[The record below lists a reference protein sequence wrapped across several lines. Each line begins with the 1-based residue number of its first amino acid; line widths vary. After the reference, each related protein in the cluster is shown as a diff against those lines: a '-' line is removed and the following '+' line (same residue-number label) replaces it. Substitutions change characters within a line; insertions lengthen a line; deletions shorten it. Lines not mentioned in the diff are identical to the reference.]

1 MSNFFEIDKVNLSKD
16 KLFLIAGPCVL
27 EENRETELK
36 IVEHVKKISER
47 LDIPF
52 IFKASYTKANR
63 TSASSYRGVGIEKGL
78 KRLFRVKKE
87 FDVPVLSDIHE
98 VAEIEKAREV
108 LDVLQI
114 PAFLCRQTSLL
125 ESAASSGCAVNIKKG
140 QFMSPWDMKHAVEK
154 ITATSKKVMVT
165 ERGACFG
172 YNNLV
177 VDMRTFPVMSDFGC
191 PVVFDGTHSVQLPGG
206 GKGQTS
212 GQRHMILP
220 LVRAAVAAGCHGLFL
235 EVHPDPSSSPSDS
248 ASILPL
254 SQLESVLSIA
264 QKIRK
269 LVLEEQQK
277 RVLFGDIV
285 REKNFASGEDVEKA
299 LAIQKK
305 MDEEGEEHKL
315 LGIIM
320 LEQGML
326 NSDQLLQLL
335 KELEARQGVK
345 LY

>member
-1 MSNFFEIDKVNLSKD
+1 MSKFFEIDKINLSKD

-27 EENRETELK
+27 EENCEVELK
-36 IVEHVKKISER
+36 IVEQVQKISER

-63 TSASSYRGVGIEKGL
+63 TSANSYRGVGIEKGL
-78 KRLFRVKKE
+78 KRLLRVKKE
-87 FDVPVLSDIHE
+87 FGVPVLSDIHE
-98 VAEIEKAREV
+98 VEEIKQASEV
-108 LDVLQI
+108 LDILQI

-125 ESAASSGCAVNIKKG
+125 EGAASSGCAVNIKKG
-140 QFMSPWDMKHAVEK
+140 QFMSPWDMKHAVSK
-154 ITATSKKVMVT
+154 VSSTSNKVMVT

-177 VDMRTFPVMSDFGC
+177 VDMRTFPVMKEFGC

-206 GKGQTS
+206 GNGQTS

-248 ASILPL
+248 ASILPI
-254 SQLESVLSIA
+254 SQLESVLTIA
-264 QKIRK
+264 KQIHT
-269 LVLEEQQK
+269 VVHEQEGK

-285 REKNFASGEDVEKA
+285 RSKNFATLEDVEKA
-299 LAIQKK
+299 LTIQRK
-305 MDEEGEEHKL
+305 MDEDGEEHKL

-326 NSDQLLQLL
+326 NSDQLLELL
-335 KELEARQGVK
+335 KDLEEQQGVK
-345 LY
+345 HY